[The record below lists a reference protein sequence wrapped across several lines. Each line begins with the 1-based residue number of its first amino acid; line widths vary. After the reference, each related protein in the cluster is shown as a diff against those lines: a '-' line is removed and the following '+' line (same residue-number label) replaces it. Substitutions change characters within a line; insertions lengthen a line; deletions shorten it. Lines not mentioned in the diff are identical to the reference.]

1 MLKTLKMM
9 FALRKAYRS
18 NSILYVLR
26 QLPLINKILPTALSQ
41 SKVLNVIVTIIFAIW
56 EISAIFIGKIIY
68 YFGAIGYLR
77 TMSDKLSNEV
87 LFCQSLLFLT
97 AIGLF
102 LNVNFLDYRKDKG
115 YAINIFKLNA
125 KEYTLIDFGFSLVKI
140 IVGTLPVAIYMGIAW
155 GLPLWFLIA
164 VPFCVACGKFIYA
177 SYVLATY
184 ERTGVVTYAGKS
196 LLSWFGA
203 IALGFAAFLMPV
215 LEYGLPKEIC
225 MAALLLL
232 IPAGLVCSV
241 KVFTYKNYLKINK
254 SMLSQMDIVMKK
266 ARKRQDNQV
275 ADSISADAIETSNK
289 KGFEFF
295 NELFVKRHKKL
306 LWKPAV
312 NLTIVMLA
320 MTVIANALFIFLG
333 GREISARVIDN
344 MIPYFSFV
352 VFTLNRGGA
361 YTKALYLNCDHSMLT
376 FSFYKKR
383 NNVLKLFIIRLREIV
398 KVNLLPA
405 LAMGLLL
412 ASMLY
417 IPGDS
422 ESLKKCLLVLFV
434 ILAESVLFS
443 VHYLV
448 LYYLLQPY
456 NVNTE
461 VRSAPYMIAFGA
473 SYILIYF
480 LMFQR
485 IPLETFGFACLGFC
499 AVYTVIASLLV
510 YRFAPRTFKLKN

>member
-9 FALRKAYRS
+9 FALRKAYKS

-26 QLPLINKILPTALSQ
+26 QLPIIKNILPTALSQ

-56 EISAIFIGKIIY
+56 EISAIFFGKILY
-68 YFGAIGYLR
+68 YFVGIGYLR
-77 TMSDKLSNEV
+77 TMSDKLPNDV
-87 LFCQSLLFLT
+87 LFCQTVFLFT

-102 LNVNFLDYRKDKG
+102 LNVSFLDYRKDKV

-125 KEYTLIDFGFSLVKI
+125 REYTLIDFGYSLIKI
-140 IVGTLPVAIYMGIAW
+140 IVGTLPVAVYMGLAW
-155 GLPLWFLIA
+155 GVPLWFLIA
-164 VPFCVACGKFIYA
+164 IPFCVAFGKFIYA
-177 SYVLATY
+177 SYVLSAY

-215 LEYGLPKEIC
+215 FEYGMPKEIC
-225 MAALLLL
+225 MAGLLLL
-232 IPAGLVCSV
+232 IPVGLICSV

-254 SMLSQMDIVMKK
+254 SMLSQMDIVMQK
-266 ARKRQDNQV
+266 ARKRNDTQV
-275 ADSISADAIETSNK
+275 TDSISADSFETSNK

-295 NELFVKRHKKL
+295 NELFVKRHKKI

-320 MTVIANALFIFLG
+320 MTVIANVLFIFLG
-333 GREISARVIDN
+333 GREICARVIDR

-361 YTKALYLNCDHSMLT
+361 YTKALFLNCDHSMLT

-383 NNVLKLFIIRLREIV
+383 NNVLKLFVIRLREIV
-398 KVNLLPA
+398 KVNVLPA
-405 LAMGLLL
+405 FAMGLLL
-412 ASMLY
+412 ASLVY
-417 IPGDS
+417 LPGDT
-422 ESLKKCLLVLFV
+422 EALKKSLLVLFV
-434 ILAESVLFS
+434 IMAESVLFS

-473 SYILIYF
+473 SYVLIYL

-485 IPLETFGFACLGFC
+485 IPLDIFGFACLGFC
-499 AVYTVIASLLV
+499 AVYIVIASILV
-510 YRFAPRTFKLKN
+510 YRFAPQTFKLKN